1 MAYSFTDYNLYI
13 YGHLHGCIISYEIVL
28 FVWEK
33 YYINIFKRQQ
43 KTVKPMYGN
52 SYIASKKKKQ
62 YKNHNNIESKELVQ
76 VYFIIN
82 IFVYSLR
89 T

>member
-1 MAYSFTDYNLYI
+1 MV
-13 YGHLHGCIISYEIVL
+13 IVTS
-28 FVWEK
+28 
-33 YYINIFKRQQ
+33 Q
-43 KTVKPMYGN
+43 VK
-52 SYIASKKKKQ
+52 KKKKQ
-62 YKNHNNIESKELVQ
+62 YKNLNNIESKELVQ